1 MRRALPAVV
10 AALSLAGCGVVADAE
25 RARTAHRLLFDR
37 QDPRLCADRQGGC
50 PRPVPGHLQRRVAY
64 CALQRAGAAWRD
76 PDPALPATRMSFA
89 AILAVHHGRIMHER
103 AGAQRRPAPDPA
115 DEDAAAAR
123 LAALFDRAVEPC
135 VAEAPR

>member
-1 MRRALPAVV
+1 MRRSLTAL
-10 AALSLAGCGVVADAE
+10 AALLLTACSVVADAE
-25 RARTAHRLLFDR
+25 RVRTANRLLFDR
-37 QDPRLCADRQGGC
+37 QDSRLCATRPGGC
-50 PRPVPGHLQRRVAY
+50 PRRVPGHLRLRVAS
-64 CALQRAGAAWRD
+64 CALGRAGSNWRD

-89 AILAVHHGRIMHER
+89 AILAVHDARIMHER

-135 VAEAPR
+135 IAEASR